1 MDETPAGE
9 EIRHLEDA
17 AALGYLLNAFSH
29 ELNNHLT
36 NLLLGADQVRISGD
50 LGAVEVM
57 VKQAQKAGEVIGVLQ
72 RLGQGNVSRGADRID
87 LLELSQ
93 RLAVWLVASDDAAEE
108 DVVISGEAVEVIANR
123 QNLLRALC
131 SVVPAAEGPDAPP
144 LHVVVAREQAP
155 RSVWAPQGEEIEMAV
170 VRLRRGEPPGEL
182 NPEFKELV
190 DGFFD
195 RDRTLAEVR
204 IMAAWEVVRKLRGR
218 LQMYGSSAAGG
229 VEMVIKLPLPSRER

>member
-1 MDETPAGE
+1 MDETPAGDE
-9 EIRHLEDA
+9 LSHLEDA

-36 NLLLGADQVRISGD
+36 NLLLGADQVRISGEMD
-50 LGAVEVM
+50 AVEVM
-57 VKQAQKAGEVIGVLQ
+57 VRQAQKAGEVIGVLQ
-72 RLGQGNVSRGADRID
+72 RLGQSNVSRGADRID

-93 RLAVWLVASDDAAEE
+93 RLAVWMAASGGGAAQ
-108 DVVISGEAVEVIANR
+108 DVVISGDSVEVIANR

-131 SVVPAAEGPDAPP
+131 SVVGATNGPGSSP
-144 LHVVVAREQAP
+144 LHVSVAVEKAP

-170 VRLRRGEPPGEL
+170 VRLRRGDPPSEL

-195 RDRTLAEVR
+195 RDRTFAQVR
-204 IMAAWEVVRKLRGR
+204 LMAAWEVVRKLRGR
-218 LQMYGSSAAGG
+218 LEMYGTDAAGG
-229 VEMVIKLPLPSRER
+229 VEMVLKLPLPSQER